1 MVIMAGDI
9 EELQASLL
17 RTLASAQRL
26 RILHVLGR
34 GPVDVSDLAHTM
46 GMSQATAS
54 QHLASLRSAGV
65 VEAHRTGRC
74 VRYEIADAGLLE
86 ACDLMRTVL
95 VRRLTRLGDL
105 AAAAGEPM
113 RTAPSPN
120 ATGLQADKA
129 DLR

>member
-1 MVIMAGDI
+1 MLSMADDI
-9 EELQASLL
+9 EALQASLL

-34 GPVDVSDLAHTM
+34 GSVDVSDLAREM

-54 QHLASLRSAGV
+54 QHLAALRSAGV
-65 VEAHRTGRC
+65 VEARRSGRC
-74 VRYEIADAGLLE
+74 VRNEIADPGLLE

-105 AAAAGEPM
+105 AATAGEPM
-113 RTAPSPN
+113 RTNPS
-120 ATGLQADKA
+120 ADRTGLHVDKVA
-129 DLR
+129 PR

>member
-1 MVIMAGDI
+1 MVIMGDDI
-9 EELQASLL
+9 EALQASLL

-34 GPVDVSDLAHTM
+34 GPVDVSDLARAM

-65 VEAHRTGRC
+65 VEAHRSGRC
-74 VRYEIADAGLLE
+74 VRYQIADPGLLE

-105 AAAAGEPM
+105 AAAAGEPT
-113 RTAPSPN
+113 RSDPATDR
-120 ATGLQADKA
+120 TGLQVDKVA
-129 DLR
+129 LR